1 MKKISILALVL
12 TIAFVTMGCQ
22 TQVTTLD
29 VTGSDTMVNLG
40 AALAEEF
47 MKTNRTIEIAV
58 SGGGSGTGIAALL
71 EGRTHIAQSSRDLR
85 PEERTRAAARGT
97 LHEIT
102 VGWDGLAVAVHPSN
116 PVNELTLAQLA
127 QIYRGEI
134 RNWKELGGNDD
145 PIIILSRD
153 TTSGTF
159 FFFREFVVR
168 ERGQKRDAEFH
179 PDTMMMP
186 STEALYQEIA
196 RNPNAIGYVGLG
208 FLRPTIKTIG
218 IRADEAAVA
227 VLPSIETVMNKTY
240 PLARPLFF
248 FIVGELTGALQTYVD
263 FVLSDEGQ
271 QVVRNLEFV
280 PIR

>member
-1 MKKISILALVL
+1 MKKIIILVL
-12 TIAFVTMGCQ
+12 AMAIAFVTIGCQ
-22 TQVTTLD
+22 PQVDTLD

-47 MKTNRTIEIAV
+47 MKTNRNIEVAV
-58 SGGGSGTGIAALL
+58 SGGGSGAGIAALL
-71 EGRTHIAQSSRDLR
+71 EGRTNIAQSSRDLR

-97 LHEIT
+97 LHEII

-116 PVNELTLAQLA
+116 PVSELTLAQLA

-134 RNWKELGGNDD
+134 RNWRDLGGNDA
-145 PIIILSRD
+145 PIVILSRD

-159 FFFREFVVR
+159 VFFREFVVQ
-168 ERGQKRDAEFH
+168 ERGQKRDAEYH

-186 STEALYQEIA
+186 STEALYQEIV

-208 FLRPTIKTIG
+208 YLKPTIKAIG
-218 IRADEAAVA
+218 VKADDASVA
-227 VLPSIETVMNKTY
+227 VLPSINTVLDKTY

-248 FIVGELTGALQTYVD
+248 FAVGELAGALKTYVD
-263 FVLSDEGQ
+263 FVLSDNGQ
-271 QVVRNLEFV
+271 QVVRSLEFV

>member
-1 MKKISILALVL
+1 MKKIVMLVLVTALALVA
-12 TIAFVTMGCQ
+12 IGCQ
-22 TQVTTLD
+22 PQKTTLD

-47 MKTNRTIEIAV
+47 MKTNRNIEVAV
-58 SGGGSGTGIAALL
+58 SGGGSGAGVAALI
-71 EGRTHIAQSSRDLR
+71 EGRTNIAQSSRDLR

-97 LHEIT
+97 LHEII

-116 PVNELTLAQLA
+116 PVNELTLAQLG
-127 QIYRGEI
+127 QIYRGEV
-134 RNWKELGGNDD
+134 RNWKELGGNDA
-145 PIIILSRD
+145 PIVILSRD

-159 FFFREFVVR
+159 VFFREFVVQ
-168 ERGQKRDAEFH
+168 ERGQKRDAEYH

-208 FLRPTIKTIG
+208 FLRPTIKTVG
-218 IRADEAAVA
+218 IKADDASAA
-227 VLPSIETVMNKTY
+227 VLPSVESVLAKTY
-240 PLARPLFF
+240 PLARPLYFF
-248 FIVGELTGALQTYVD
+248 VVGELTGALKTYVD
-263 FVLSDEGQ
+263 FVLSDKGQ
-271 QVVRNLEFV
+271 QVVRSLEFV

>member
-1 MKKISILALVL
+1 MKKMLILVLALA
-12 TIAFVTMGCQ
+12 IAFVTIGCRP
-22 TQVTTLD
+22 QVATLD

-47 MKTNRTIEIAV
+47 MKTNRNIEVAV
-58 SGGGSGTGIAALL
+58 SGGGSGAGIAALI
-71 EGRTHIAQSSRDLR
+71 EGRTNIAQSSRDLR
-85 PEERTRAAARGT
+85 AEERTRAAARGT
-97 LHEIT
+97 LHEII

-116 PVNELTLAQLA
+116 PVSELTLVQLA

-134 RNWKELGGNDD
+134 RNWKDLGGNDA
-145 PIIILSRD
+145 PIVILSRD

-159 FFFREFVVR
+159 VFFREFVVQ
-168 ERGQKRDAEFH
+168 ERGQKKDAEYH

-186 STEALYQEIA
+186 STEALYQEVV

-208 FLRPTIKTIG
+208 YLKPTIKAIG
-218 IRADEAAVA
+218 IKADDASAAV
-227 VLPSIETVMNKTY
+227 VPSVETVLSKTY

-248 FIVGELTGALQTYVD
+248 FAVGELTGALKTYVD
-263 FVLSDEGQ
+263 FVLSDKGQ
-271 QVVRNLEFV
+271 QVVRSLEFV

>member
-1 MKKISILALVL
+1 VKKIIILALAL
-12 TIAFVTMGCQ
+12 AIAFVAIGCQ
-22 TQVTTLD
+22 PQAITLD

-47 MKTNRTIEIAV
+47 MKTNRTIEVAV
-58 SGGGSGTGIAALL
+58 SGGGSGAGVAALL
-71 EGRTHIAQSSRDLR
+71 EGRTNIAQSSRDLR
-85 PEERTRAAARGT
+85 PEERTRAAARGN
-97 LHEIT
+97 LHEII

-134 RNWKELGGNDD
+134 RNWKELGGKDA
-145 PIIILSRD
+145 PIVILSRD

-159 FFFREFVVR
+159 FFFREFVVQ
-168 ERGQKRDAEFH
+168 ERGQKRDAEYH

-208 FLRPTIKTIG
+208 FLKPTIKAIG
-218 IRADEAAVA
+218 VKADEAAVA
-227 VLPSIETVMNKTY
+227 VLPSIETVLNQTY

-248 FIVGELTGALQTYVD
+248 FVVGELTGALQTYID
-263 FVLSDEGQ
+263 FVLSDAGQ
-271 QVVRNLEFV
+271 QVVRSLEFV